1 MQRQHTSITQHEACC
16 DAVENRTS
24 SSERMWLEMDFS
36 RLPSF
41 MGSGQCS
48 TYLSWG
54 PSKLLHLYRY
64 TYYIY
69 IYIFR
74 KHGYW
79 SCPWSCLNCPPFVL
93 YMLTAFTSIINN
105 FTRQATKRSA
115 SRTSASR
122 MFWKIRIEE
131 AGFEGRT
138 KRDGR
143 RWLEVQVS
151 MASPDF

>member
-64 TYYIY
+64 TYIIY
-69 IYIFR
+69 IYLENMDTG
-74 KHGYW
+74 H
-79 SCPWSCLNCPPFVL
+79 VL
-93 YMLTAFTSIINN
+93 
-105 FTRQATKRSA
+105 
-115 SRTSASR
+115 
-122 MFWKIRIEE
+122 
-131 AGFEGRT
+131 
-138 KRDGR
+138 DH
-143 RWLEVQVS
+143 V
-151 MASPDF
+151 